1 MTIKSLLLGSAA
13 SLVAVS
19 GAQAADAIIIEPE
32 PVEYVRVCDAY
43 GAGFYYIPGTE
54 TCLSI
59 NGYVR
64 FQLGFSSDDD
74 DANNGLYGFEDD
86 TYNASVRGR
95 LNFDA
100 RSETEFG
107 TLRSYLRF
115 QGDLTP
121 DLDEAIGE
129 DGNVDME
136 AAFIQLGGLTM
147 GYTGSFYSVGG
158 RSDLYGDDTLNDG
171 SGDDTIIL
179 GYTYAA
185 NGFAVGV
192 SLEDDDTNDFAPDV
206 VGYAVYE
213 WDAFGLFGA
222 VAYDEEVYETNDD
235 GWAAKIGATYAA
247 NQFGFKLIGLYA
259 DSGNAHAPGTGDGD
273 LGDLGA
279 EAFGNGSEWSVIASL
294 EFAATDSVTFGL
306 SGQYFWNFYETGDP
320 FDETD
325 VDGFQ
330 VEAAMVWAP
339 VENFSVLTGVAYR
352 DVTDEGDA
360 DVDDGEIEGIIR
372 FTRSF

>member
-64 FQLGFSSDDD
+64 FQLGFSTDDD
-74 DANNGLYGFEDD
+74 AANNGLYGFEDD

-107 TLRSYLRF
+107 TLRSYLRI
-115 QGDLTP
+115 QGDLAP
-121 DLDEAIGE
+121 DLDSTIGE

-136 AAFIQLGGLTM
+136 AAYIQLGGLVM
-147 GYTGSFYSVGG
+147 GYRGSFYSVDGM
-158 RSDLYGDDTLNDG
+158 SDVYGDDTMNDG
-171 SGDDTIIL
+171 SGSDTIL
-179 GYTYAA
+179 VGYTYAA
-185 NGFAVGV
+185 NGLAIGISV
-192 SLEDDDTNDFAPDV
+192 EDDDTNDFAPDV
-206 VGYAVYE
+206 VGYVSYG
-213 WDAFGLFGA
+213 WDAFGLFAA
-222 VAYDEEVYETNDD
+222 VAYDEEVTVTDDD
-235 GWAAKIGATYAA
+235 GWAAKIGATYATDR
-247 NQFGFKLIGLYA
+247 FGFKLIGLYA
-259 DSGNAHAPGTGDGD
+259 DSGNAHAPGTGDGE
-273 LGDLGA
+273 LGDLGGT
-279 EAFGNGSEWSVIASL
+279 AFGGGAEWSVIASM
-294 EFAATDSVTFGL
+294 EYAATDNLTLAL
-306 SGQYFWNFYETGDP
+306 SGQYFWDFYEVADP
-320 FDETD
+320 FDGTG
-325 VDGFQ
+325 VDGYQ
-330 VEAAMVWAP
+330 VEAAMIWEP
-339 VENFSVLTGVAYR
+339 VENFSILTGVAYR
-352 DVTDEGDA
+352 DLVDEPDGA
-360 DVDDGEIEGIIR
+360 DDGELEGVIR